1 MMRKADV
8 VCGSLIA
15 IAGLLTSLCDSSSA
29 GLRVWQ
35 TRIDDGTRRES
46 ALDVTAYG
54 PGQDANYELLKETFS
69 PVVQSTPAQQTGR
82 IEIDAGRSRQVVQGL
97 GASMTDASAYVLAEL
112 QRRNPPLFAYAME
125 RLFSA
130 DQGAGFSYLR
140 LPMGSS
146 DYTATD
152 RYYTYADEPSPDLS
166 AFSIEHDKRYIIPM
180 LKEAIRL
187 NPEIQLMGSPWS
199 PPAWMKT
206 NESLVGITKQ
216 EKAAGKTCRL
226 KPECFELYAEY
237 FVRYVQAYREQG
249 ITIHAITLQN
259 EPQFDAAR
267 YPCMRLTVE
276 DEAKLAGL
284 VGRKLAERGLTTR
297 IFAHDH
303 NWVLHPNDREIVG
316 GDAKMDAMAR
326 VTKLFTDD
334 AAGRYI
340 AGSAWHCYSGSIED
354 MQKVYA
360 SLHGRFPERPI
371 YCTEVSAWRDA
382 SKKEWF
388 GDVQWGLR
396 ANWLGTVQN
405 WGSVALEWNLVLDHK
420 HGPTLRDDSLAIG
433 LVTVD
438 TDTYNSVKCER
449 EYYAMAHVS
458 KAARPGAVCVRTSV
472 TGAGTVEAAAFRLK
486 TGQIGLVAFN
496 PDSADRSFDVVCGER
511 RFAYTLPARSIAT
524 FLWDAVTP

>member
-1 MMRKADV
+1 
-8 VCGSLIA
+8 
-15 IAGLLTSLCDSSSA
+15 
-29 GLRVWQ
+29 
-35 TRIDDGTRRES
+35 
-46 ALDVTAYG
+46 
-54 PGQDANYELLKETFS
+54 
-69 PVVQSTPAQQTGR
+69 
-82 IEIDAGRSRQVVQGL
+82 
-97 GASMTDASAYVLAEL
+97 
-112 QRRNPPLFAYAME
+112 
-125 RLFSA
+125 
-130 DQGAGFSYLR
+130 
-140 LPMGSS
+140 
-146 DYTATD
+146 
-152 RYYTYADEPSPDLS
+152 
-166 AFSIEHDKRYIIPM
+166 M

-187 NPEIQLMGSPWS
+187 NPEIQLMGSTWS

-206 NESLVGITKQ
+206 NESLIGITRQ

-226 KPECFELYAEY
+226 KPKCFELYAEY
-237 FVRYVQAYREQG
+237 FVRYVQAYREEG

-284 VGRKLAERGLTTR
+284 VGRKLAERGFATR

-316 GDAKMDAMAR
+316 GDAKMDPLQR

-334 AAGRYI
+334 TAGRYV
-340 AGSAWHCYSGSIED
+340 AGSAWHCYSGSVED
-354 MQKVYA
+354 MQRVYA
-360 SLHGRFPERPI
+360 TLHGRFPERPI

-396 ANWLGTVQN
+396 ANWLGTFQN

-458 KAARPGAVCVRTSV
+458 KAARPGAVCVKTSV
-472 TGAGTVEAAAFRLK
+472 TEAGAVEAVAFRLK
-486 TGQIGLVAFN
+486 TGQIGLVTFN
-496 PDSADRSFDVVCGER
+496 PDSEDRPFDIVCGER